1 MVFNSNFF
9 NSNSEEQKKNILMEY
24 LQKQNPALL
33 EKVAQ
38 SATPEIKEII
48 SNNVKG
54 LVGMLPPEGFQVQVM
69 TNRENLATLLASAMM
84 TGYFLHQM
92 EQRMNLESTLLDSDS
107 ISGIDYNKNI
117 DQ

>member
-9 NSNSEEQKKNILMEY
+9 NSNSEEQEKNILIEY
-24 LQKQNPALL
+24 LQKQNPEILTR
-33 EKVAQ
+33 VAQ

-54 LVGMLPPEGFQVQVM
+54 LVGMLPPEGFNVQIA
-69 TNRENLATLLASAMM
+69 TDRENLGTLLASAMM

-92 EQRMNLESTLLDSDS
+92 EQRMNLESTLSDSDS
-107 ISGIDYNKNI
+107 MR
-117 DQ
+117 Q